1 MFNNYLDKV
10 LIIVLV
16 CFIFVA
22 LIMPYVIKLGLHLGA
37 HKEPGER
44 DIHKGIITRIGG
56 VGIFAG
62 FLLGYMLFGEPSIQM
77 NSILIGSIITFL
89 MGFFDD
95 LKPISALARLAGQ
108 VVAALIVVFYG
119 NIIIENITAFGFS
132 VDFGIMSYPITVF
145 FIVACI
151 NIINFIDG
159 LDGLSSGICSI
170 FFLTIGIIAFCQGQ
184 IDTLPII
191 LTFVM
196 LGSTLGYLLHNF
208 HPAKVMLGDA
218 GAYFLGFIIS
228 IISILG
234 YKGTMLTS
242 LIVPILILAVPILD
256 TLFAI
261 IRRIL
266 LKKSIATADKDHFHH
281 QFLKITN
288 SQIKTVLIIYGIAS
302 LFSIASIFYALGD
315 PEKGMVIYM
324 ILLVFVLLFV
334 LHTGI
339 ISEKMSTKVK
349 ELEKKGLKKI
359 KRKQKQS

>member
-1 MFNNYLDKV
+1 MFDNYLDKV

-16 CFIFVA
+16 CFLFVA
-22 LIMPYVIKLGLHLGA
+22 LIMPYVIKLGIHLKA
-37 HKEPGER
+37 YKEPGER
-44 DIHKGIITRIGG
+44 DIHKGILTRIGG

-62 FLLGYMLFGEPSIQM
+62 FLLGYMLFGEQSVQM

-95 LKPISALARLAGQ
+95 IKPISALARIIGHI
-108 VVAALIVVFYG
+108 VAAAVVVLYG
-119 NIIIENITAFGFS
+119 NIIIENITAFGYTLE
-132 VDFGIMSYPITVF
+132 FGIFAYPITIF
-145 FIVACI
+145 FIIACI
-151 NIINFIDG
+151 NIINLIDG

-196 LGSTLGYLLHNF
+196 LGSTLGYLLYNF
-208 HPAKVMLGDA
+208 HPSKVILGDA
-218 GAYFLGFIIS
+218 GAYFLGFIIAV
-228 IISILG
+228 ISILG

-242 LIVPILILAVPILD
+242 LIVPLLVLAIPILD

-261 IRRIL
+261 IRRL
-266 LKKSIATADKDHFHH
+266 LLRKSIATADKEHLHH
-281 QFLKITN
+281 QFLKITH
-288 SQIKTVLIIYGIAS
+288 SQVKTVLIIYGIAA

-315 PEKGMVIYM
+315 PEKGK
-324 ILLVFVLLFV
+324 ILYIVLLILVMFFI

-339 ISEKMSTKVK
+339 ISEKMSNKVK
-349 ELEKKGLKKI
+349 ELEKKGINKI
-359 KRKQKQS
+359 KRK